1 MNTEFLIDLG
11 GVPVNVYMQ
20 VGFFDHMDLS
30 YPPHAHPLP
39 EMHVLLSG
47 SAVLRCGEEDLS
59 LGAGDALLIPGGV
72 RHAYRSF
79 EGDAKRSTFF
89 VDLGEE
95 TATRRITCP
104 KELVGLLSKEIG
116 EYVLTG
122 RENKLKAL
130 LSYIISGFVDERERR
145 GTAPIT
151 NRRLI
156 IDDFFSKRYNSA
168 VTLDD
173 LAAELGLSRKQTER
187 EVKRITGNGFS
198 EELTKRRINAAVILS
213 RTTDL
218 PLARIG
224 ELVGYATYS
233 GFYKAYRRAISAPTA
248 EDGAE

>member
-1 MNTEFLIDLG
+1 
-11 GVPVNVYMQ
+11 
-20 VGFFDHMDLS
+20 
-30 YPPHAHPLP
+30 
-39 EMHVLLSG
+39 MHVLLSG
-47 SAVLRCGEEDLS
+47 RAVLRCGDEEIS
-59 LGAGDALLIPGGV
+59 LGEGDVLLIPAGV
-72 RHAYRSF
+72 RHAYRAF

-89 VDLGEE
+89 LDLGE
-95 TATRRITCP
+95 TVAPRQITCP
-104 KELVGLLSKEIG
+104 RALVGLLSREIG

-130 LSYIISGFVDERERR
+130 LSYIVSDFIDERERR
-145 GTAPIT
+145 ATAPIT
-151 NRRLI
+151 NRSLI

-173 LAAELGLSRKQTER
+173 LAAELNLSRKQTER

-218 PLARIG
+218 SLAEIG

-233 GFYKAYRRAISAPTA
+233 GFYKAYKRAISASASGGVGGT
-248 EDGAE
+248 D